1 MKRECHKKLSV
12 MIILSMVFVSIL
24 SGLFLAQDEVTLEDV
39 GNEVKNWSTY
49 ANELFGTFFDP
60 LYGENMWATKV
71 FLFLLLFLIGLV
83 IIPYIT
89 GEKKIL
95 NFFLSIVISLLM
107 ISVIPNEFIKSI
119 AIQYGIAGATI
130 LSVIPF
136 VMILILSILV
146 RSHIIA
152 RVIWFFY
159 VVYYFT
165 FYIYMLW
172 NLSYEKGNVIL
183 YTGEFLPYLA
193 AIIAGILCFAF
204 IGKLREIVFQGKLK
218 ALEETGLRIIERG
231 GLLHNLQKEELE
243 TSYGGS

>member
-1 MKRECHKKLSV
+1 MKRECNKKLSV
-12 MIILSMVFVSIL
+12 ILILSIVFVSIL
-24 SGLFLAQDEVTLEDV
+24 SGFVLAQDEVTLEDV
-39 GNEVKNWSTY
+39 GEEVENWSTY

-119 AIQYGIAGATI
+119 ALQYGIAGATI

-136 VMILILSILV
+136 VMILVLSVLV
-146 RSHIIA
+146 RSPLIA
-152 RVIWFFY
+152 QVIWLFY
-159 VVYYFT
+159 VVYYLA

-172 NLSYEKGNVIL
+172 NLSYERGNVIL
-183 YTGEFLPYLA
+183 YSGEFLPYLA
-193 AIIAGILCFAF
+193 AIIVGFLCFIF
-204 IGKLREIVFQGKLK
+204 IKKLRELVFQGQMK
-218 ALEETGLRIIERG
+218 ALEETGERIIERG
-231 GLLHNLQKEELE
+231 GLLHKLQKEELE